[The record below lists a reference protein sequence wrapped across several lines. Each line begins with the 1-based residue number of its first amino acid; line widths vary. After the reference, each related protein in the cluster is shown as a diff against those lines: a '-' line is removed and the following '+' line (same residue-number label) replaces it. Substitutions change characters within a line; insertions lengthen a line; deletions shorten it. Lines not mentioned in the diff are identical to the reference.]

1 MGTLK
6 HPSSVRK
13 RANVRAGF
21 HVKMFGKPINVRRIV
36 RTRTN
41 AIYRTVWIIVVQ
53 HAAPNQK
60 KMPSPSS
67 NFRDTFLLSF
77 HQKKS

>member
-13 RANVRAGF
+13 RASVRAGF
-21 HVKMFGKPINVRRIV
+21 HVKMFGKPINVRRIA

-41 AIYRTVWIIVVQ
+41 ALHRTVWIIVVQ
-53 HAAPNQK
+53 HAVPDQK
-60 KMPSPSS
+60 
-67 NFRDTFLLSF
+67 
-77 HQKKS
+77 

>member
-1 MGTLK
+1 MLEGMTPNPPMGTLK

-21 HVKMFGKPINVRRIV
+21 RVKMSGKPINARRIA

-41 AIYRTVWIIVVQ
+41 AIPRTVFKIVVQ
-53 HAAPNQK
+53 HAAPDQK
-60 KMPSPSS
+60 
-67 NFRDTFLLSF
+67 
-77 HQKKS
+77 